1 MFIAHKRVIKH
12 TESIKKMEI
21 NDDLILQWEPKINKM
36 LSNIYIQGYDRDD
49 LAQELRLIVLK
60 AAKLYKPNRNAIFH
74 TYLHTAMVN
83 RLKTLWVQASKKLHG
98 QSLDATTSD
107 SDGEN
112 SFKLSDFVK
121 QLDENLD
128 EVEFIDYLESLD
140 LDDGE
145 KQFLKDKFMNRTMK
159 DIEQNLKQLT
169 KVNTVNGEESVVNYS
184 IYKVKK
190 SLRNKINEEK

>member
-83 RLKTLWVQASKKLHG
+83 RLKTLWMQASKKLHG

-140 LDDGE
+140 LDKGE

-159 DIEQNLKQLT
+159 DIEQNLKQLSSVT
-169 KVNTVNGEESVVNYS
+169 TTNGEESVVNYS